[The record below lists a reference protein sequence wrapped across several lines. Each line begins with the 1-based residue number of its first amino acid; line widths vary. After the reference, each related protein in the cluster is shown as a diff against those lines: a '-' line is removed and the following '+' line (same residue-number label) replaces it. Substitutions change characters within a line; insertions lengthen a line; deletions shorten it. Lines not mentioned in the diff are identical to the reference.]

1 MRDEMRKREKLSE
14 EELER
19 RFYDR
24 ILREADLSRE
34 MEDEELQELI
44 HSVLL
49 KGNPEEFLPLEE
61 KIRLSRELFNAF
73 RKLDLLQ
80 ELLEDEDITEIMING
95 THGIFVEKEGRIYP
109 SERRFVSKSKLE
121 DVIQQMVSTANR
133 YVNESSPIA
142 DARLADGSRVNVVM
156 APTALDGPIVTIRK
170 FPKERITMEK
180 LLELGKFG

>member
-95 THGIFVEKEGRIYP
+95 THGIFVEK
-109 SERRFVSKSKLE
+109 
-121 DVIQQMVSTANR
+121 
-133 YVNESSPIA
+133 
-142 DARLADGSRVNVVM
+142 ARQDLPLRATLCIEKQVGGCDPADGFSCQPLR
-156 APTALDGPIVTIRK
+156 
-170 FPKERITMEK
+170 
-180 LLELGKFG
+180 

>member
-80 ELLEDEDITEIMING
+80 ELLDIVSPSGRDLLTKNG
-95 THGIFVEKEGRIYP
+95 
-109 SERRFVSKSKLE
+109 
-121 DVIQQMVSTANR
+121 QQSF
-133 YVNESSPIA
+133 
-142 DARLADGSRVNVVM
+142 
-156 APTALDGPIVTIRK
+156 IV
-170 FPKERITMEK
+170 
-180 LLELGKFG
+180 